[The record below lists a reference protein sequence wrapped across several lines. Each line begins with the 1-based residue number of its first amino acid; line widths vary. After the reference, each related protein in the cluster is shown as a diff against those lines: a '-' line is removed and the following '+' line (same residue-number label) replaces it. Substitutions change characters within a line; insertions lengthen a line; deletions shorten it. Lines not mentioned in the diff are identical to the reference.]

1 MIPRLPTANENH
13 WEREGTTSVVPQD
26 RRTLKE
32 ALASEGYL
40 SALRYVQKGTSGA
53 KALSQHA
60 PWRHDWSRA
69 LPYSLPGR
77 RALSGKIRRRISFI
91 YEIVCSV

>member
-40 SALRYVQKGTSGA
+40 SAFK
-53 KALSQHA
+53 
-60 PWRHDWSRA
+60 
-69 LPYSLPGR
+69 
-77 RALSGKIRRRISFI
+77 
-91 YEIVCSV
+91 VCSERHLRG